1 MRILYLTHRLPYA
14 PNRGDR
20 IRAYRVLRHLSAR
33 HQVDL
38 VSLVHDD
45 EEASHVADLAALAD
59 STTVARV
66 GRGRGLVRAGAALVR
81 GGTLTHALLDGA
93 GLRRRLRAMLLDR
106 RPDVVLAYC
115 SAMARF
121 ALDAPLDACPFVL
134 DLVDVDSEKWAELG
148 RAGRTPMH
156 WIYRREARLLRAFEG
171 TAIRR
176 ARATLVV
183 NARERDLVRP
193 RVADAAVEIVPNGI
207 DLASYRPPSAPS
219 DEPRVVFC
227 GVMNYSPNET
237 GAEWLARTVWP
248 RVRAVRPDAVL
259 TLVGA
264 HPTRRV
270 SDLARGG
277 SIEVTGSV
285 PDVRPYLWRSAV
297 AAAPLFVARGVQNKV
312 LEALA
317 AGLPAVITPPVA
329 AGLPAEARP
338 ACVEAAS
345 ADDFAA
351 EIVALLERPAAA
363 RRALAA
369 SARLDALEWSH
380 CLGRLDAILAQ
391 AAM

>member
-20 IRAYRVLRHLSAR
+20 IRAHHILRHLSAR
-33 HQVDL
+33 HRVDL

-45 EEASHVADLAALAD
+45 DEASHAADLEALAD
-59 STTVARV
+59 STTMVRV
-66 GRGRGLVRAGAALVR
+66 GRARALARAGAALVG
-81 GGTLTHALLDGA
+81 GGTLTHALLDG
-93 GLRRRLRAMLLDR
+93 GGFRRRLGALLADR

-121 ALDAPLDACPFVL
+121 AMEAPLDACPFVL

-148 RAGRTPMH
+148 GAGRTPVH
-156 WIYRREARLLRAFEG
+156 WIYRREARLLRAFER

-183 NARERDLVRP
+183 NARERDLLRTLA
-193 RVADAAVEIVPNGI
+193 ADAAVEVVPNGV
-207 DLASYRPPSAPS
+207 DLAAYRAPAAPAG
-219 DEPRVVFC
+219 EPRVVFC
-227 GVMNYSPNET
+227 GVMNYAPNEA
-237 GAEWLARTVWP
+237 GAEWLARVVWP
-248 RVRAVRPDAVL
+248 LVRAARPDAVL

-270 SDLARGG
+270 RDLARGG

-338 ACVEAAS
+338 ACVEAES
-345 ADDFAA
+345 AGDFAA
-351 EIVALLERPAAA
+351 RLVALLDKPAAA
-363 RRALAA
+363 RRAMAATAALA
-369 SARLDALEWSH
+369 SLEWNH

-391 AAM
+391 AVS

>member
-20 IRAYRVLRHLSAR
+20 IRAYHVLRHLSAR

-45 EEASHVADLAALAD
+45 EEASHVADLAAFAD
-59 STTVARV
+59 STTIARV
-66 GRGRGLVRAGAALVR
+66 GRGRGLARAGAALLR
-81 GGTLTHALLDGA
+81 GGTLTHALLYGA
-93 GLRRRLRAMLLDR
+93 GLRRRLRAVVGDR

-121 ALDAPLDACPFVL
+121 ALDAPLDASPFVL
-134 DLVDVDSEKWAELG
+134 DMVDVDSEKWAELG

-156 WIYRREARLLRAFEG
+156 WIYRREARLLRAFERA
-171 TAIRR
+171 AILR

-183 NARERDLVRP
+183 NARERDIVRP
-193 RVADAAVEIVPNGI
+193 LASGAAVEIVPNGI
-207 DLASYRPPSAPS
+207 DLASYRPPAAPS
-219 DEPRVVFC
+219 EEPRVVFC
-227 GVMNYSPNET
+227 GVMNYPPNEA
-237 GAEWLARTVWP
+237 GAEWLARVVWP
-248 RVRAVRPDAVL
+248 LVRAARPDAVL

-264 HPTRRV
+264 RPTRRV
-270 SDLARGG
+270 GDLARGG

-297 AAAPLFVARGVQNKV
+297 AAAPLLVARGVQNKV

-329 AGLPAEARP
+329 AGVPAEALP
-338 ACVEAAS
+338 ACVEAES

-351 EIVALLERPAAA
+351 RIVTLLEQPAAA

-369 SARLDALEWSH
+369 AASLAPLEWSR

-391 AAM
+391 AAR